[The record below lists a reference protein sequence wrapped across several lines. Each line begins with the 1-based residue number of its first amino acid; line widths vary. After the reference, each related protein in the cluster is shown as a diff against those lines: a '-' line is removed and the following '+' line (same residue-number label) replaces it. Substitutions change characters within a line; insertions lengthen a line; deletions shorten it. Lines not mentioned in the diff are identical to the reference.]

1 MTRGGV
7 EVEGAVGVSKRVLIG
22 EEDGAPNFIMR
33 QFTLQPGGKTPYHT
47 HNWEHEVY
55 VLSGTGIARH
65 GDGESDISAGCA
77 VLVLP
82 NEEHGFVNT
91 GEVIPISSDSLKT
104 GTVIEMLFPK
114 I

>member
-1 MTRGGV
+1 MIVKHYSEVRIKAV

-55 VLSGTGIARH
+55 VLSGSGVAKRA
-65 GDGESDISAGCA
+65 DGESEITSGSV

-91 GEVIPISSDSLKT
+91 GTEPLVFLCSIPKL
-104 GTVIEMLFPK
+104 
-114 I
+114 

>member
-1 MTRGGV
+1 MIVKHYSEVNNQAV

-22 EEDGAPNFIMR
+22 QEDGALNFVMR

-55 VLSGTGIARH
+55 VLSGSGVAKRV
-65 GDGESDISAGCA
+65 DGESDISSGSV

-82 NEEHGFVNT
+82 EEEHGFVNT
-91 GEVIPISSDSLKT
+91 GKESLVFLCTIPKL
-104 GTVIEMLFPK
+104 
-114 I
+114 

>member
-1 MTRGGV
+1 MIV
-7 EVEGAVGVSKRVLIG
+7 KHYSEVSNQAVDVEGAVAVKKRVLIG
-22 EEDGAPNFIMR
+22 EKDGAPNFVMR
-33 QFTLQPGGKTPYHT
+33 QFTLEAGGKTPFHT

-65 GDGESDISAGCA
+65 SGGESDISAGYA

-91 GEVIPISSDSLKT
+91 GNEPLVFLCSIPKL
-104 GTVIEMLFPK
+104 
-114 I
+114 